1 MNQNRKKK
9 VRPKLSL
16 TADPYY
22 EAEKAKS
29 MNKNNTT
36 SAYGASSQGNTGW
49 TTHRTTDGRA
59 YYAHEE
65 LGTTWVKPTDLYEK
79 NAPGK
84 RKGNEVPNF
93 IMSPNSRN
101 RGLRRVG
108 SFGMGKPMPA
118 SRGTPMPPNDG
129 TFFEHVVTFSCD
141 WFDWSILCT
150 YIGCWIG
157 IVFIFMSTLPK
168 LVSAQNNAGTN
179 NCLKC
184 LGVLQ
189 KLVLY
194 GWAIYPLGL
203 FITFFDAS
211 VETALVREIIYNF
224 GDLFNKIG
232 FSLICFF
239 CAKKLSKASV

>member
-1 MNQNRKKK
+1 MAGSNAYTMSMLSAMNENPDEKIQEYDMNQNRKKK

-49 TTHRTTDGRA
+49 TTHRTTDGRT

-141 WFDWSILCT
+141 WFDWSILCSCAGVFVGLIFLLIALST
-150 YIGCWIG
+150 LDAKSYWDSQ
-157 IVFIFMSTLPK
+157 VFIIGVGLCGGI
-168 LVSAQNNAGTN
+168 LSAWFI
-179 NCLKC
+179 C
-184 LGVLQ
+184 LGIP
-189 KLVLY
+189 Y
-194 GWAIYPLGL
+194 IAYHTTLGR
-203 FITFFDAS
+203 S
-211 VETALVREIIYNF
+211 R
-224 GDLFNKIG
+224 
-232 FSLICFF
+232 S
-239 CAKKLSKASV
+239 